1 MAKSWVRCQ
10 PALSRRAP
18 ACPRQQPRCCRR
30 SHGSE
35 PTSSSCALIISSPTD
50 SLACLQAPW
59 QRSRESTN
67 GEFFLR
73 IWKNVQ
79 NHTQVRSLLS
89 CVTNHSFN
97 QSVTWNW
104 HCLCTGIGHLG
115 PSIYYAVQFGVLR
128 DDPQTWYL
136 SKITQP
142 QFLGKQ
148 NYIKKSINHNNNKP
162 A

>member
-73 IWKNVQ
+73 IWQNVQ
-79 NHTQVRSLLS
+79 IYHTHVRSLLS

-97 QSVTWNW
+97 QSVTWKW
-104 HCLCTGIGHLG
+104 HCLCTGIGQLG
-115 PSIYYAVQFGVLR
+115 PSIYYVGQIWGPERRPPDMIFV
-128 DDPQTWYL
+128 
-136 SKITQP
+136 K
-142 QFLGKQ
+142 
-148 NYIKKSINHNNNKP
+148 NNTTTISR
-162 A
+162 